1 MINIQQLEIGY
12 QHKRKLIPVFKNIS
26 VTLNAGDL
34 VGLMGD
40 NGIGKSTFL
49 KTITG
54 NLAPLSGQ
62 VMLNHKSITDY
73 SAEQLAQLLSIVV
86 TEKIGGFNL
95 TVWDVVATGRT
106 PYINIFGKLTEE
118 DEAIVTESL
127 EHLNLVPLKH
137 KLIDELSDGQR
148 QKVMIAKSLAQQT
161 SIIVLDE
168 PTAFLDYTSKHHL
181 FVTLKKLCN
190 EQNKLIIV
198 SSHDLDLMKP
208 YINKSITMLDQNNV
222 QVLSTF

>member
-1 MINIQQLEIGY
+1 MIDIKHLEIGY
-12 QHKRKLIPVFKNIS
+12 KSKGKQTTVFKDIN

-40 NGIGKSTFL
+40 NGIGKSTLL

-54 NLAPLSGQ
+54 NLIPLAGDITINS
-62 VMLNHKSITDY
+62 KSITQY
-73 SAEQLAQLLSIVV
+73 SAQQLAQLLSIVV

-106 PYINIFGKLTEE
+106 PYINIFGKLTPE
-118 DEAIVTESL
+118 DKAIVTKAL
-127 EHLNLVPLKH
+127 EQLNLFPLKD

-161 SIIVLDE
+161 PIIVLDE
-168 PTAFLDYTSKHHL
+168 PTAFLDHTSKHQL
-181 FVTLKKLCN
+181 FSILKQLCL
-190 EQNKLIIV
+190 EQGKLIIV
-198 SSHDLDLMKP
+198 SSHDLELMKT
-208 YINKSITMLDQNNV
+208 YINKSVTMADNN
-222 QVLSTF
+222 SIAIK

>member
-1 MINIQQLEIGY
+1 MIDIRNLDIGY
-12 QHKRKLIPVFKNIS
+12 KSKGKTIQVFKDIN
-26 VTLNAGDL
+26 VTLHAGDL

-40 NGIGKSTFL
+40 NGIGKSTLL

-54 NLAPLSGQ
+54 NLVPLSGDITI
-62 VMLNHKSITDY
+62 NGKSIIHY
-73 SAEQLAQLLSIVV
+73 SAQQLSQLLSIVV

-106 PYINIFGKLTEE
+106 PYINIFGKLTPK

-127 EHLNLVPLKH
+127 EQLNLISLKD

-161 SIIVLDE
+161 PIIVLDE
-168 PTAFLDYTSKHHL
+168 PTAFLDHTSKHHL
-181 FVTLKKLCN
+181 FSILKKLCY
-190 EQNKLIIV
+190 EQGKLIIV
-198 SSHDLDLMKP
+198 SSHDLELMKA
-208 YINKSITMLDQNNV
+208 YINRSVTMAEGNKV
-222 QVLSTF
+222 EVL

>member
-1 MINIQQLEIGY
+1 MIDIRNLEIGY
-12 QHKRKLIPVFKNIS
+12 KSKGKTIQVFKDIN

-40 NGIGKSTFL
+40 NGIGKSTLL

-54 NLAPLSGQ
+54 NLVPLSGDITI
-62 VMLNHKSITDY
+62 NGKSIIQY
-73 SAEQLAQLLSIVV
+73 SAQQLSQLLSIVV

-106 PYINIFGKLTEE
+106 PYINIFGKLTLK
-118 DEAIVTESL
+118 DEAIVSESL
-127 EHLNLVPLKH
+127 EQLNLIPLKD

-161 SIIVLDE
+161 PIIVLDE
-168 PTAFLDYTSKHHL
+168 PTAFLDHTSKHHL
-181 FVTLKKLCN
+181 FSILKKLCF
-190 EQNKLIIV
+190 EQSKLIIV
-198 SSHDLDLMKP
+198 SSHDLELMKA
-208 YINKSITMLDQNNV
+208 YINRSVTMAEGNKME
-222 QVLSTF
+222 VL